1 MTYHSEIRRHTT
13 PLEFSGELLE
23 LRRLMAD
30 MPGPDGEESESEARH
45 SQWPLTE
52 PRDTTLGHDLAQ
64 SPGSYFLCHPDL
76 RLDEAWQHEVVNQRA
91 RSCLRC

>member
-1 MTYHSEIRRHTT
+1 MNYHSEIRRHTT

-30 MPGPDGEESESEARH
+30 MLGPDGEESESEARH
-45 SQWPLTE
+45 SQWLQAEPLI
-52 PRDTTLGHDLAQ
+52 TTPSHDPVQ
-64 SPGSYFLCHPDL
+64 SPESYFLCHPDQ
-76 RLDEAWQHEVVNQRA
+76 RLGEAWPRELLPQRG

>member
-45 SQWPLTE
+45 SQ
-52 PRDTTLGHDLAQ
+52 
-64 SPGSYFLCHPDL
+64 
-76 RLDEAWQHEVVNQRA
+76 
-91 RSCLRC
+91 